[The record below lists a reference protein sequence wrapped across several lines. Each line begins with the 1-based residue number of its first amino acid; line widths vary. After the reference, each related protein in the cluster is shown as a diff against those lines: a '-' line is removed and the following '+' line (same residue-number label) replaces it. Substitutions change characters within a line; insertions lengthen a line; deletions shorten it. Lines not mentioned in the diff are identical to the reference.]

1 MSYYTERYLKWGKED
16 KWGEEVTTPEDYF
29 NYLLRT
35 EATTT
40 ENKAEEAVICGGRDL
55 RSRCWLHREV
65 VGVYEFQPITGRIF
79 EFILGSVSPNVTV
92 QPYRHT
98 IDPSTIVPSMTLERV
113 IRQPLEGM
121 KYIGVKIDTAELTIE
136 QQEDVTM
143 VCNWAGKNAKQTSPG
158 WTIPTIDFAIEPY
171 SFYHATMQYGTI
183 TMENVTRCII
193 TINNNL
199 TPRYSASEGEYTC
212 VEIREGALEV
222 TGRIS
227 VGKDIRIYVE
237 DLLSRGGENCTIKL
251 AKTGHTMEIRL
262 NDISFDEYADVLT
275 GIEPYE
281 VEFPFVARRTAT
293 GPAIRVVTTGTEGT
307 FSKYVP

>member
-1 MSYYTERYLKWGKED
+1 MSYYTERYLKWGREGT
-16 KWGEEVTTPEDYF
+16 WGVEVTTPENYF

-40 ENKAEEAVICGGRDL
+40 ENKAEEAIICGGRDL

-79 EFILGSVSPNVTV
+79 EFILGSVSPDTTV
-92 QPYRHT
+92 SPYKHT
-98 IDPSTIVPSMTLERV
+98 IDPSTVVPSMTLERM
-113 IRQPLEGM
+113 IRSPEEGM
-121 KYIGVKIDTAELTIE
+121 RYIGVKIDTAELTIE

-143 VCNWAGKNAKQTSPG
+143 VVNWAGKDAKQTV
-158 WTIPTIDFAIEPY
+158 PTWKAPPIDFAIEPY

-183 TMENVTRCII
+183 KMENVTRFII

-222 TGRIS
+222 TGRMS
-227 VGKDIRIYVE
+227 VGKDISRYVD

-251 AKTGHTMEIRL
+251 AKTGHTIEIRL

-281 VEFPFVARRTAT
+281 VEFPFVARRTTT
-293 GPAIRVVTTGTEGT
+293 GPAIRVITTGTEQK
-307 FSKYVP
+307 FDKYVP